1 MVRHNFDTY
10 KVQETLSRGA
20 RRGFLEE
27 VIIELNLKNERKIFL
42 QDKCGGG
49 QETLQV
55 HREACARSEMY

>member
-1 MVRHNFDTY
+1 M
-10 KVQETLSRGA
+10 SRGA